1 MRWIPA
7 GSVDLNSRQACE
19 KVAFPANSMRLSFFP
34 LKTTQE
40 WSMSI
45 YTALLFQQGYIQNT
59 ELALSL
65 AADDVGERNDAT
77 PPPDAAGGGRDAA
90 CGRHPGP
97 FRHGALASAPSAELS
112 PFTHGSDSGRARWCA
127 YGSISVMGG
136 PYKKKKQT
144 TIK

>member
-77 PPPDAAGGGRDAA
+77 PQPEAAGGERAA
-90 CGRHPGP
+90 GCGRHT
-97 FRHGALASAPSAELS
+97 RALRQGASAPARKGVVGGER
-112 PFTHGSDSGRARWCA
+112 GGESGA
-127 YGSISVMGG
+127 IGG
-136 PYKKKKQT
+136 RGNDLRKKRQE
-144 TIK
+144 